1 MGLSVSNILFLKSI
15 PYVGNQSV
23 LKILGQDKGNDYASV
38 VDIIDFFLSTSK
50 MKTIRPETSDF
61 LKSREKCN
69 RLYNEIQ
76 RKIDTGYCNGI
87 IPLGYNDDKFPT
99 SLKVIRNKSGG
110 NIAPTVIFYKGN
122 VDCLSYNKNATVI
135 GSRKPTERTKKAGEY
150 IAKFLSDN
158 DFNIVSGLAKGCDE
172 IVHSIAV
179 SRKTKTTAILPQGID
194 KVYPYTNS
202 KLAESIVDTGGVL
215 LSELMIGERVT
226 KYSLVERDRLQS
238 AISDKTIVLQ
248 TALDGGTMHA
258 AMSALF
264 NLKKLY
270 IIDYKSIN
278 SEDAIFYSGFEH
290 LLNNGAQKLNSNE
303 ICNLLKTEENENQES
318 LFGQ

>member
-1 MGLSVSNILFLKSI
+1 MGLSASNILFLKSV

-23 LKILGQDKGNDYASV
+23 LKLLGQDKGNDYVSV
-38 VDIIDFFLSTSK
+38 ADIIDFFLSTSK
-50 MKTIRPETSDF
+50 MKTIRLETLDF

-69 RLYNEIQ
+69 KLYNEIE
-76 RKIDTGYCNGI
+76 RKIDIGYCSGV
-87 IPLGYNDDKFPT
+87 IPLGYNDDNFPT
-99 SLKVIRNKSGG
+99 SLKIIKNKSGG

-122 VDCLSYNKNATVI
+122 VDCLSYSQNATVI

-172 IVHSIAV
+172 IVHSVAV

-194 KVYPYTNS
+194 KIYPSTS
-202 KLAESIVDTGGVL
+202 TKLAESIVDTGGIL

-248 TALDGGTMHA
+248 TAIDGGTMHA
-258 AMSALF
+258 AMSALY

-270 IIDYKSIN
+270 VIDYKSIN
-278 SEDAIFYSGFEH
+278 SEDAVFYSGFEH
-290 LLNNGAQKLNSNE
+290 LLSNGAQKLNSNE
-303 ICNLLKTEENENQES
+303 MYNLVTMKENKKQES
-318 LFGQ
+318 LFD